1 MNDQSFETLRR
12 AMVAS
17 QLRTTAVN
25 DVRVIEAMGAVERER
40 FVPASRRAL
49 AYVDTP
55 VPLGDGRALNPPMVV
70 GRLLT
75 EANVVPTDKAL
86 VVGAATGYAA
96 ALLARLAAS
105 VVAVE
110 GDAALVAE
118 MRTALAG
125 VANVTVVEGP
135 AAAGAADA
143 GPYDLILIDG
153 AVEQIPDALVAQL
166 APGGRIAAPVIDDG
180 VTRLTIA
187 RVAGGAVSFQRVADA
202 EAAVLPGF
210 ERPRTFSF

>member
-55 VPLGDGRALNPPMVV
+55 VPLAEGRALNPPMVI

-75 EANVVPTDKAL
+75 EAGVVPADKAL

-96 ALLARLAAS
+96 AVLARLAAS

-110 GDAALVAE
+110 ADAGLVAD
-118 MRTALAG
+118 MRIALG
-125 VANVTVVEGP
+125 DVANVTIVEGP
-135 AAAGAADA
+135 AAAGAADK

-153 AVEQIPDALVAQL
+153 AVEQVPDALVAQL
-166 APGGRIAAPVIDDG
+166 APGGRIAAPVIEDG
-180 VTRLTIA
+180 VTRLMIG
-187 RVAGGAVSFQRVADA
+187 RVAGGAASFQRVTDA
-202 EAAVLPGF
+202 EAAALPGF
-210 ERPRTFSF
+210 ERPRSFSF